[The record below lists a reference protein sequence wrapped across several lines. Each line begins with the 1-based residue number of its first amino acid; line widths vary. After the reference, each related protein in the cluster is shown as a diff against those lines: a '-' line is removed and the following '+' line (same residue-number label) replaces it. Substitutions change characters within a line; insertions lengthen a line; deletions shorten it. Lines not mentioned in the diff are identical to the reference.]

1 MKKMRIYYIVR
12 LSLFLA
18 IAVLIGVYAQHLLEY
33 LPFLV
38 GGVIVLYGFEAM
50 FLPVTRLKLFFF
62 REYQFYLGLVEVLL
76 GSVMMAVV
84 RDFNSI
90 CMIWGTWTIVRE
102 SFEIYET
109 GVKILKKFP
118 AFLSLSLSIIE
129 IVFSVLLIVFA
140 SEHHALT
147 HIYLLVPE
155 FVIYG
160 ISPLLFELYREYQMK
175 KLESK

>member
-1 MKKMRIYYIVR
+1 MMKTYYFIR
-12 LSLFLA
+12 STIFLT
-18 IAVLIGVYAQHLLEY
+18 IAVLIGVFAHQLLEY

-50 FLPVTRLKLFFF
+50 FMPITRLRLLFFK
-62 REYQFYLGLVEVLL
+62 EYQFYLGLVEILL
-76 GSVMMAVV
+76 GSVMMSVV
-84 RDFNSI
+84 RDFNNI
-90 CMIWGTWTIVRE
+90 CMIWATWTIVRE

-109 GVKILKKFP
+109 GAKILKKFP
-118 AFLSLSLSIIE
+118 AFLSLSLSIVE

-160 ISPLLFELYREYQMK
+160 ISPLLFELFKSKQIK
-175 KLESK
+175 KAESK